1 MKYKLYQIPLN
12 EQTRFYAFERRED
25 LMRRGMYPP
34 PRELYKQVFED
45 NCGSINP
52 VAILTLHNQD
62 DRPARMKIRSMSV
75 SDILLYEVNGETL
88 ALFRDY
94 VYFYPIIFTDDKI
107 SDIETEYFV
116 RDGYAHVRLK
126 YDEQDIDVDVSQMLN
141 GGRFFKNASG
151 EKVELGL
158 TQRYAVFQAALIE
171 QDKLKY
177 SGKGKTYD
185 EWTDSGAVDFD
196 AYVGVGD
203 EVDEAIVDNF
213 LGMLPP
219 SYHTAKLVQM
229 GEPHEYLPNENGK
242 FCPTYMT
249 FERTDN
255 KWYFRGYCFY
265 GETQNRHRFLTS
277 FEIFQKLLT

>member
-1 MKYKLYQIPLN
+1 MKYKLFQIPLN
-12 EQTRFYAFERRED
+12 EQTLYYAFERRED
-25 LMRRGMYPP
+25 LMKRGMYPP

-45 NCGSINP
+45 TCGSINP
-52 VAILTLHNQD
+52 IAILTLHNRD
-62 DRPARMKIRSMSV
+62 DRPARKRIRSMSV
-75 SDILLYEVNGETL
+75 SDILVYEVNGETL

-94 VYFYPIIFTDDKI
+94 VYFYPIIFTDEKI

-116 RDGYAHVRLK
+116 GDGYAHVRLK
-126 YDEQDIDVDVSQMLN
+126 YDDQDIDVDVSQMLN
-141 GGRFFKNASG
+141 GGRIFKNTKG
-151 EKVELGL
+151 EKVELGI
-158 TQRYAVFQAALIE
+158 TQRYAVFQSAIIE

-177 SGKGKTYD
+177 TDKCKTLD
-185 EWTDSGAVDFD
+185 EWTDSGAIDFD
-196 AYVGVGD
+196 SYVGVGD

-213 LGMLPP
+213 LEMLPP
-219 SYHTAKLVQM
+219 AYHTSKLMQM
-229 GEPHEYLPNENGK
+229 GEPHEHLPNENGK

-249 FERTDN
+249 FEHTDN